1 MSVELQRLS
10 LHSVVSA
17 ELPALG
23 HDQECDWNNRIAP
36 QSRHNN
42 NSWKYR
48 QLFPCIREVHL
59 NGKLA
64 TQGARVVSAATGGVL
79 IDDITDVELLI
90 NL

>member
-23 HDQECDWNNRIAP
+23 HDQECDYRIAP

-48 QLFPCIREVHL
+48 QLFPCIQEVHL

-79 IDDITDVELLI
+79 IDDITGVELLI